1 MSYEQSATDTGMVT
15 QYIDLIKDTVE
26 SKMIEL
32 VMNTILHPTYPDD
45 TMIILQFFR

>member
-1 MSYEQSATDTGMVT
+1 MSYEQSATDTLGMVT

-32 VMNTILHPTYPDD
+32 VMNTDITSYVSG
-45 TMIILQFFR
+45 R